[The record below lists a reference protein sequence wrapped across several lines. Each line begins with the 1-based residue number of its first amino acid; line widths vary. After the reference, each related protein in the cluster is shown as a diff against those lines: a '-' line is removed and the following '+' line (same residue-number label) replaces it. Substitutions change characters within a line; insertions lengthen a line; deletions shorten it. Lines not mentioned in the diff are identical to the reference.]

1 MDDKSIME
9 NLLNCTKGT
18 CDLYMHGAIE
28 ASTPNVRQ
36 AFATALN
43 FELGMQ
49 DELYREMQRKG
60 WNGKGQYIELAQCIS
75 YQTNSGEM
83 VNSEHNDIG
92 NKAIAFVGTSGV
104 QIGWLASQADMLAE
118 DWRFVK

>member
-1 MDDKSIME
+1 MDDKLIME
-9 NLLNCTKGT
+9 NLLNTAKGV

-49 DELYREMQRKG
+49 DALYKEMQRKG
-60 WNGKGQYIELAQCIS
+60 WYAPEQANAQRTQQLKQKYKPNCC
-75 YQTNSGEM
+75 G
-83 VNSEHNDIG
+83 
-92 NKAIAFVGTSGV
+92 
-104 QIGWLASQADMLAE
+104 
-118 DWRFVK
+118 